1 MKYKNTKNILPKE
14 LVTEIQKYI
23 QGDIIY
29 IPIQGEKTSWGE
41 KSGYKEDLNN
51 RNKQIFNL
59 YTLGHDISEIQDMF
73 NLSKSSILKIISK
86 MKISNPSLG
95 GAVNE

>member
-1 MKYKNTKNILPKE
+1 MKYKNSKNILPKE

-41 KSGYKEDLNN
+41 KSGSKEALNN
-51 RNKQIFNL
+51 RNKQIFDL
-59 YTLGHDISEIQDMF
+59 YTLGHNIDEIQNMF
-73 NLSKSSILKIISK
+73 NLSKSSILKIVSK
-86 MKISNPSLG
+86 MKKTNPSLG
-95 GAVNE
+95 GVVNE

>member
-1 MKYKNTKNILPKE
+1 MKYKNAKNILPKE
-14 LVTEIQKYI
+14 LLTEIQKYI

-29 IPIQGEKTSWGE
+29 IPIQGQKTSWGE

-59 YTLGHDISEIQDMF
+59 
-73 NLSKSSILKIISK
+73 SKSSILKIISK
-86 MKISNPSLG
+86 IKNSNPSLG
-95 GAVNE
+95 GVVNE

>member
-1 MKYKNTKNILPKE
+1 MKYKNAKNILPKE
-14 LVTEIQKYI
+14 LLTEIQKYI

-41 KSGYKEDLNN
+41 KSGYKEALNN
-51 RNKQIFNL
+51 RNKQI
-59 YTLGHDISEIQDMF
+59 F

-86 MKISNPSLG
+86 IKNSNPSLG
-95 GAVNE
+95 GVVNE